1 MFLSKHSRAVFIIV
15 TVTFLVASVFAVGRV
30 IGRFGIVK
38 RHGWDD
44 YVFIAAWVL
53 AFGLSF
59 TVGFGTSM
67 DFGDGD
73 GDTTRLQTQY
83 TAMVMFIP
91 ALMTAKISILLL
103 YLDIARQ
110 SQKFLRVGSYITLA
124 VVSVGSV
131 ILTFMTALRC
141 RPVEA
146 AYNFAA
152 RDHSCIPIQNIWL
165 SAWPINIA
173 TELAI
178 LVLPIPALATLPL
191 TPWRKSMVILSF
203 ILGAILI
210 GVIDVARIYNLQLAV
225 IDLEQA
231 TAPRPVNVG
240 MALLWSAVEVN
251 TAVIGAA
258 IPTLPPVIRRLT
270 PSNVLRLTSHGST
283 RTLRQLFPPQAGS
296 QNSPSPNALEHH
308 SNRAGSLSTP
318 PILPEQDTVYF
329 GFINLEQPKCIVDMR
344 GSECVKYCAI
354 INLLLFLNGFIYSM
368 LFSINASI
376 PIVKTRT
383 QAVGMVSAC
392 YVGAG
397 ILSPTIGCAILRC
410 VGLKAT
416 IATSLAISCVG
427 TLIFWPCGAVG
438 SYTGFV
444 IGNIMVGASLGI
456 MEIVASTFNSLC
468 GPPSYG
474 TARILIG
481 TGLEAVGGT
490 LSSVLATKIL
500 AIHVEDTHN
509 LVALQWAYL
518 IIALFTVL
526 LGLLYWYVPLPHV
539 MEPELRTRPGILTV
553 DTSEKHLGV
562 VPVIVVSLGVAALSS
577 FCAAGALA
585 SLRTSIG
592 SILSIV
598 SNRTKTALELPISD
612 FQTSLTAI
620 YAAGQFLFAFLSLF
634 IPPRVILLS
643 ACGTGITL
651 AAVISSVAFPSAA
664 MVQQVTLALSIL
676 LGGIPSMVV
685 AIALQGLGWWSALA
699 CGLLISSCSLGA
711 GIWPWV
717 MLAVSTNKSA
727 QYAYC
732 IVVALFAVGGVFP
745 LYLSLVRSA
754 RGRERPPG
762 WGFIGAV
769 FQRRSRRV
777 QV

>member
-1 MFLSKHSRAVFIIV
+1 
-15 TVTFLVASVFAVGRV
+15 
-30 IGRFGIVK
+30 
-38 RHGWDD
+38 
-44 YVFIAAWVL
+44 
-53 AFGLSF
+53 
-59 TVGFGTSM
+59 M
-67 DFGDGD
+67 DFGDED
-73 GDTTRLQTQY
+73 GDTTRLRTQY

-110 SQKFLRVGSYITLA
+110 LQKFLRVGSYITLA
-124 VVSVGSV
+124 VVSVGSA

-146 AYNFAA
+146 AYNFAT
-152 RDHSCIPIQNIWL
+152 RDPSCIPIQNIWL

-178 LVLPIPALATLPL
+178 LILPIPALATLPL

-203 ILGAILI
+203 ILGVIFI
-210 GVIDVARIYNLQLAV
+210 GVIDVTRIYNLQLAV

-231 TAPRPVNVG
+231 TAPRSVNVG

-251 TAVIGAA
+251 TDVIGAA
-258 IPTLPPVIRRLT
+258 IPTLSLVIRRLA
-270 PSNVLRLTSHGST
+270 PSNALCLTSHGST
-283 RTLRQLFPPQAGS
+283 RTLRQSSPSQTGS
-296 QNSPSPNALEHH
+296 QNSPSPNVLEHH
-308 SNRAGSLSTP
+308 SNRAGSHSTP
-318 PILPEQDTVYF
+318 PTIPEQATVYF
-329 GFINLEQPKCIVDMR
+329 DFINLEQPKCIVDMR
-344 GSECVKYCAI
+344 GSECVKYCAV

-368 LFSINASI
+368 LFSINSSI
-376 PIVKTRT
+376 PIVKART
-383 QAVGMVSAC
+383 QAVGMVSSC
-392 YVGAG
+392 YVGAS
-397 ILSPTIGCAILRC
+397 ILSPTIRCAILLC

-416 IATSLAISCVG
+416 IATSLAISC
-427 TLIFWPCGAVG
+427 
-438 SYTGFV
+438 SYPGFV
-444 IGNIMVGASLGI
+444 VGNIIVGASLGI

-468 GPPSYG
+468 GPPSYA

-500 AIHVEDTHN
+500 AIHVEDAHN

-539 MEPELRTRPGILTV
+539 MEPELRTRPGILAV
-553 DTSEKHLGV
+553 DPSEKHLGV
-562 VPVIVVSLGVAALSS
+562 VPVIVVSLGIAALSS

-592 SILSIV
+592 SVLSIV

-612 FQTSLTAI
+612 FQTSLTAV

-634 IPPRVILLS
+634 IHPSVILLS
-643 ACGTGITL
+643 ACGTGIAL

-685 AIALQGLGWWSALA
+685 AIALRGLGWWTAPA

-717 MLAVSTNKSA
+717 MLAVSINKSA

-732 IVVALFAVGGVFP
+732 IVVALFAVCGVFP
-745 LYLSLVRSA
+745 LYLRLVRSA
-754 RGRERPPG
+754 RGRERPP
-762 WGFIGAV
+762 
-769 FQRRSRRV
+769 R
-777 QV
+777 

>member
-1 MFLSKHSRAVFIIV
+1 MFLGKHSRALFIIV

-44 YVFIAAWVL
+44 YVFIAAWIL

-73 GDTTRLQTQY
+73 GDTTRLRTQY

-124 VVSVGSV
+124 IVLVGSV
-131 ILTFMTALRC
+131 ILAFMTALRC

-152 RDHSCIPIQNIWL
+152 RDHRCIPIQNIWL

-270 PSNVLRLTSHGST
+270 PFNALRLTFHGST
-283 RTLRQLFPPQAGS
+283 RTLRQLFSPQAGS

-318 PILPEQDTVYF
+318 PIPPEQDTVYF

-354 INLLLFLNGFIYSM
+354 INLLLFLNGFIYNM
-368 LFSINASI
+368 LFSINTSI

-397 ILSPTIGCAILRC
+397 ILSPTIGYAILRC

-438 SYTGFV
+438 SYPGFV

-539 MEPELRTRPGILTV
+539 MDPELRTRSGILTV

-598 SNRTKTALELPISD
+598 HLRRWSIPIRLLE
-612 FQTSLTAI
+612 SLH
-620 YAAGQFLFAFLSLF
+620 
-634 IPPRVILLS
+634 PPRVILLS

-651 AAVISSVAFPSAA
+651 AAVISSDVFPSAA

-711 GIWPWV
+711 GICPWV

>member
-1 MFLSKHSRAVFIIV
+1 
-15 TVTFLVASVFAVGRV
+15 
-30 IGRFGIVK
+30 
-38 RHGWDD
+38 
-44 YVFIAAWVL
+44 
-53 AFGLSF
+53 
-59 TVGFGTSM
+59 
-67 DFGDGD
+67 
-73 GDTTRLQTQY
+73 
-83 TAMVMFIP
+83 
-91 ALMTAKISILLL
+91 
-103 YLDIARQ
+103 
-110 SQKFLRVGSYITLA
+110 
-124 VVSVGSV
+124 
-131 ILTFMTALRC
+131 
-141 RPVEA
+141 
-146 AYNFAA
+146 
-152 RDHSCIPIQNIWL
+152 
-165 SAWPINIA
+165 
-173 TELAI
+173 
-178 LVLPIPALATLPL
+178 
-191 TPWRKSMVILSF
+191 
-203 ILGAILI
+203 
-210 GVIDVARIYNLQLAV
+210 
-225 IDLEQA
+225 
-231 TAPRPVNVG
+231 
-240 MALLWSAVEVN
+240 
-251 TAVIGAA
+251 
-258 IPTLPPVIRRLT
+258 
-270 PSNVLRLTSHGST
+270 
-283 RTLRQLFPPQAGS
+283 
-296 QNSPSPNALEHH
+296 
-308 SNRAGSLSTP
+308 
-318 PILPEQDTVYF
+318 
-329 GFINLEQPKCIVDMR
+329 
-344 GSECVKYCAI
+344 
-354 INLLLFLNGFIYSM
+354 M
-368 LFSINASI
+368 LFSINTSI

-397 ILSPTIGCAILRC
+397 ILSPTIGYAILRC

-438 SYTGFV
+438 SYPGFV

-539 MEPELRTRPGILTV
+539 MDPELRTRSGILTV

-651 AAVISSVAFPSAA
+651 AAVISSDVFPSAA

-711 GIWPWV
+711 GICPWV